1 VNRSLPHNLLL
12 VGDVRTEL
20 PRLPAA
26 SVDTCITSPP
36 YFWLRNYE
44 VPGQIGME
52 RQVDLW
58 VEELRLV
65 LRGLAR
71 VLKPEGSV
79 WLNVADSYS
88 RHPRYGAPA
97 KSLLLGPERLAVAL
111 VADGWIVRNRIA
123 WTKPNPMPNSVNDRL
138 NATWEFVYFLT
149 RSPHYYFDLNAIRVL
164 HRTAFRS
171 SDYRGTDEVPAP
183 GRPNW
188 AGPLAGSQSGLHR
201 LKRYG
206 IPGHPRGKNP
216 GDHWALATAS
226 FRGQHFATFP
236 KRLVE
241 RPLLATCPERV
252 CQVCG
257 RAWERVPQRRRER
270 TGGEIWRSA
279 CGCGGGWEPGL
290 VLDPFFGAGTVGLVA
305 EALGRQWCG
314 IELNARFAAM
324 AKRRIEAARAERDGG
339 ERRAA

>member
-1 VNRSLPHNLLL
+1 MNRSLPRNLLL

-20 PRLPAA
+20 PKLPAA

-44 VPGQIGME
+44 VANQIGVE
-52 RQVDLW
+52 GQVNLW

-65 LRGLAR
+65 MRGLAR

-97 KSLLLGPERLAVAL
+97 KSLLLGPERLALAL
-111 VADGWIVRNRIA
+111 SNDGWIVRNRIA
-123 WTKPNPMPNSVNDRL
+123 WTKPNPMPNSVTDRL

-149 RSPHYYFDLNAIRVL
+149 RSPRYYFDLDAIRVP
-164 HRTAFRS
+164 HRTAQRPATGAETEAS
-171 SDYRGTDEVPAP
+171 PVPV
-183 GRPNW
+183 RPSW
-188 AGPLAGSQSGLHR
+188 AGPLAGSQAGLHR
-201 LKRYG
+201 LKRSG
-206 IPGHPRGKNP
+206 IPGHARGKNP
-216 GDHWALATAS
+216 GDHWSLATAS
-226 FRGQHFATFP
+226 FRGAHFATFP
-236 KRLVE
+236 PRLVE

-252 CQVCG
+252 CQRCG
-257 RAWERVPQRRRER
+257 RAWQRIR
-270 TGGEIWRSA
+270 GGVGDEVVWNSTCRCRA
-279 CGCGGGWEPGL
+279 GWEPGV

-305 EALGRQWCG
+305 EAWGRQWCG
-314 IELNARFAAM
+314 IELNPQFAAI
-324 AKRRIEAARAERDGG
+324 AHQRIDAARLARKKE

>member
-1 VNRSLPHNLLL
+1 MNRSLPRNLLL

-36 YFWLRNYE
+36 YFWTRDYE
-44 VPGQIGME
+44 VAGQIGME
-52 RQVDLW
+52 HRVDLW

-65 LRGLAR
+65 FRGLAR
-71 VLKPEGSV
+71 VLKPQGSV

-111 VADGWIVRNRIA
+111 AADGWIVRNRVA
-123 WTKPNPMPNSVNDRL
+123 WTKPNPMPNSVSDRL

-149 RSPHYYFDLNAIRVL
+149 RSPRYYFDLDAIRVP
-164 HRTAFRS
+164 HRTAQPS
-171 SDYRGTDEVPAP
+171 SIRIVPDESPVSV
-183 GRPNW
+183 RPSW

-201 LKRYG
+201 LKRSG
-206 IPGHPRGKNP
+206 VPGHVRGKNP
-216 GDHWALATAS
+216 GDHWPLATAS
-226 FRGQHFATFP
+226 FRGAHFATFP

-252 CQVCG
+252 CQRCG
-257 RAWERVPQRRRER
+257 RPWQMRLD
-270 TGGEIWRSA
+270 GEVTRQAA
-279 CGCGGGWEPGL
+279 CGCGAGWEPGV

-305 EALGRQWCG
+305 EQLGRQWCG
-314 IELNARFAAM
+314 IELSPRFAGM
-324 AKRRIEAARAERDGG
+324 ARERIAAARTAREEGG
-339 ERRAA
+339 RRAA